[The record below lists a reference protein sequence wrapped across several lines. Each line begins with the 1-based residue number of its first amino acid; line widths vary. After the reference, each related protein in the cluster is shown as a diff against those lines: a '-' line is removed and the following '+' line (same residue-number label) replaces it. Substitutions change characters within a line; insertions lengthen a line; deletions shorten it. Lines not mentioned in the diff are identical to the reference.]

1 MLDAV
6 AAAAW
11 LLRLVAAAFTLAALT
26 TRLRRVL
33 RSKKQ
38 TVVAFLHPYAAQG
51 GGGERVLWVA
61 IAALRRARPD
71 ARIVVYSGDGLSA
84 AELTSHARERF
95 GVAVP
100 ADLAVQRVASR
111 RLTNAKTWPV
121 ATMAG
126 QALGAVVLA
135 SESVIRLPPDVLVD
149 TTGLAFG
156 VPLAKLLSGCRAAAY
171 VHYPAVSQDMLDA
184 LDAPAFNNA
193 RRWTGTL
200 GRRAKAAY
208 YRALGR
214 AYGWCGRR
222 HDVVLANSTWTRGHI
237 AQVWGRDATL
247 SYPPCGA
254 MQSLPPRREGDSVI
268 VMSLAQFRPEK
279 NHALQLE
286 AWALVPR
293 PLRRKA
299 KMVIAG
305 AARHADD
312 RVVLDALRAKAATL
326 GLDDVEF
333 LVGAPR
339 DVILARLASASIGLH
354 TMRLEHFGIAVVE
367 FMAAGL
373 VPVAHASGG
382 PLLDIVGET
391 GERGF
396 VARDAEEYAAKLASL
411 LSMDAARRRALGDR
425 ARAFVVDRFSDER
438 FGRTFVAALVA
449 AMPPRPSI
457 AAPSVLREIE
467 AWQLA
472 NGLVKG

>member
-1 MLDAV
+1 MDLYS
-6 AAAAW
+6 AAAW
-11 LLRLVAAAFTLAALT
+11 LLYASAALVVAAVT
-26 TRLRRVL
+26 TRLRRAL
-33 RSKKQ
+33 RKR

-71 ARIVVYSGDGLSA
+71 VRIVVYSGDGLSA
-84 AELTSHARERF
+84 AELASHARERF

-111 RLTNAKTWPV
+111 RLTHAKTWPV

-135 SESVIRLPPDVLVD
+135 AESVMRLPPDVLVD

-247 SYPPCGA
+247 AYPPCGA

-279 NHALQLE
+279 DHALQLE

-299 KMVIAG
+299 KLVIAG

-396 VARDAEEYAAKLASL
+396 VARDAAEYAAKLASL
-411 LSMDAARRRALGDR
+411 LAMDAARRRALGDR

-449 AMPPRPSI
+449 VMPPFILAPRSTISARP
-457 AAPSVLREIE
+457 
-467 AWQLA
+467 
-472 NGLVKG
+472 